1 MQNLMLFVSLIL
13 IAACSRSSSGSPSPS
28 PSTAPAKESADM
40 SPAPANPTT
49 DFSLTSPDFAQGA
62 PIPKVHA
69 YKGEGKN
76 TPPRLAWTNVPKGTV
91 ELALIMDD
99 PDAPTPEPWV
109 HDVLYHIPVD
119 ATPDLMVIRGASV
132 DSAARFTAGANSWN
146 EKDWGGPKPPPGKPH
161 RYFFRLYALDVHL
174 ELPPGATKAQ
184 LLAAMKGHILGVAEL
199 MGTYQR

>member
-1 MQNLMLFVSLIL
+1 
-13 IAACSRSSSGSPSPS
+13 
-28 PSTAPAKESADM
+28 M

-184 LLAAMKGHILGVAEL
+184 LLAAMKGHILGTAEL